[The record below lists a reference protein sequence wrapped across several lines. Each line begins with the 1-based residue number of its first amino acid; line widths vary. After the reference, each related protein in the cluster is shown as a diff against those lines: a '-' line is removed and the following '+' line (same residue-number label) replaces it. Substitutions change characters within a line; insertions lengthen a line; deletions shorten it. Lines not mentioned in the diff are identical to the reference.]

1 MPIDEVAEDK
11 IADEHSGEQDELEY
25 QEHQQRG
32 SVLDEVVART
42 VDGIPYYYA
51 ELPHQHVL
59 HRLHAQ
65 VVLPQSVVLPEKLM
79 RMLMMAEMTK
89 NTLTRGLR
97 IRKIADMLTFISII
111 YLSNGKSLLPT
122 HPSKYLYPS
131 AYSFLLKINDRMLN
145 TDRRVFNV
153 YAIDYIPLTMKGEMA
168 LRL

>member
-1 MPIDEVAEDK
+1 
-11 IADEHSGEQDELEY
+11 
-25 QEHQQRG
+25 
-32 SVLDEVVART
+32 
-42 VDGIPYYYA
+42 
-51 ELPHQHVL
+51 
-59 HRLHAQ
+59 
-65 VVLPQSVVLPEKLM
+65 
-79 RMLMMAEMTK
+79 MAEMTK

>member
-65 VVLPQSVVLPEKLM
+65 VVLPQSVVLPEEVDEDVDDGRDDKEHTDEGTANQENS
-79 RMLMMAEMTK
+79 RYAH
-89 NTLTRGLR
+89 
-97 IRKIADMLTFISII
+97 IYIYHISQQWEE
-111 YLSNGKSLLPT
+111 LAA
-122 HPSKYLYPS
+122 HPPQQVL
-131 AYSFLLKINDRMLN
+131 
-145 TDRRVFNV
+145 
-153 YAIDYIPLTMKGEMA
+153 IPLCLLVFAED
-168 LRL
+168 